1 MKLWKV
7 LKMTIKANIGC
18 GKTPTAGWLNFDNS
32 PALKLSR
39 SPFRYWISKSLGL
52 LSKEQIENIEWNK
65 KNKINFADATSVLPF
80 NDDTVDYI
88 YTSHMI
94 EHLSRSGVE
103 SFLKDTLRVLK
114 SGGIIRISVPDLQLA
129 INTYTISK
137 DADAF
142 MENILVEA
150 PPISSLKQKFRLLA
164 VGYRHH
170 QWMYDGN
177 SLIKLLKKI
186 GYKNAEVC
194 QPGHT
199 NMSDPGGLNLYE
211 RSDQSVYVE
220 ATK

>member
-1 MKLWKV
+1 
-7 LKMTIKANIGC
+7 MTIKANIGC
-18 GKTPTAGWLNFDNS
+18 GRTPTTGWLNFDNS
-32 PALKLSR
+32 PALKISR
-39 SPFRYWISKSLGL
+39 SPLRYWISKSLRL

-65 KNKINFADATSVLPF
+65 KNKIHFSDATKVLPF
-80 NDDTVDYI
+80 NEATVDYI

-103 SFLKDTLRVLK
+103 SFLKETLRVLK

-129 INTYTISK
+129 VNTYAKSK

-142 MENILVEA
+142 MESILVEA

-186 GYKNAEVC
+186 GFHKAEVC
-194 QPGHT
+194 QPGYT
-199 NMSDPGGLNLYE
+199 NMSDPGGLDCYE
-211 RSDQSVYVE
+211 RSENSVYVE
-220 ATK
+220 AIK